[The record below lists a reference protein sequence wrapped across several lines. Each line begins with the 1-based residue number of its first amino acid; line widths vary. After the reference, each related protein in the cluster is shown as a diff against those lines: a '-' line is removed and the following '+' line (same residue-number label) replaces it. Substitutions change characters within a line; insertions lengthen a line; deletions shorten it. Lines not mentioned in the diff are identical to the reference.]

1 MDREKKLLPCVFDAD
16 VLCVHRKTL
25 RFKVMERCFTCRY
38 YLAFAHD
45 MEEEESKFF
54 EECDKIRKYG
64 YPKSLG
70 ELGS

>member
-1 MDREKKLLPCVFDAD
+1 MQVKALPCIFVLN
-16 VLCVHRKTL
+16 VLCSFRKDAEDF
-25 RFKVMERCFTCRY
+25 RPMQRCFTCSHYFRF
-38 YLAFAHD
+38 LRE

-64 YPKSLG
+64 YPKGLG